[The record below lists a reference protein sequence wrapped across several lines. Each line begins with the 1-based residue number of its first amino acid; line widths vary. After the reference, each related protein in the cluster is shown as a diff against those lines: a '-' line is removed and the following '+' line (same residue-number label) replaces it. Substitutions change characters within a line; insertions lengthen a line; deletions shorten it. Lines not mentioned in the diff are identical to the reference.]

1 VGLHKRKGGYMS
13 KTIEVEVFKYD
24 ELSDSAKQKAREWYL
39 EGMDYEWWEGVYEMA
54 KEDGKEKGFYIDKI
68 FFSGFCSQG
77 DGASWTGQVDVRQWL
92 EENCSDSIGLSA
104 WCQLIQEGVVSK
116 FVKVDANNA
125 HYCHESTMQF
135 SDIEDDG
142 FMEDAFPLVLPSIFQ
157 GMSIAN
163 LFDIIATDTACPYKG
178 VDEITQAITESGKD
192 YARDI
197 YQRLREEYEYLCS
210 DEMMLDHFDCNDYHF
225 TNEGAL
231 A

>member
-1 VGLHKRKGGYMS
+1 MS
-13 KTIEVEVFKYD
+13 KTIEVEVYKYG
-24 ELSDSAKQKAREWYL
+24 ELSESAQQKAREWYI
-39 EGMDYEWWEGVYEMA
+39 EGMDYEWWEGTYEMA
-54 KEDGKEKGFYIDKI
+54 IEDGKEKGFYIDKI

-77 DGASWTGQVDVRQWL
+77 DGASWIGQVDVRQWL

-104 WCQLIQEGVVSK
+104 WCQLIQEDVISK
-116 FVKVDANNA
+116 HVKVVANNS

-135 SDIEDDG
+135 ENVEDETDG
-142 FMEDAFPLVLPSIFQ
+142 FADEHEMELPSIFK
-157 GMSIAN
+157 GMQVQH
-163 LFDIIATDTACPYKG
+163 LFDIISTDPNCQYK
-178 VDEITQAITESGKD
+178 DTTTITNAITESGKD

-210 DEMMLDHFDCNDYHF
+210 EEMMLDHFDCNDYHF

>member
-1 VGLHKRKGGYMS
+1 MS
-13 KTIEVEVFKYD
+13 KVIEVEVFKYD
-24 ELSDSAKQKAREWYL
+24 ELSDQAKQKAREWYI

-54 KEDGKEKGFYIDKI
+54 TEDGKEKGFYIDKI
-68 FFSGFCSQG
+68 YFSGFCSQG

-92 EENCSDSIGLSA
+92 EENLPDSIGLSA
-104 WCQLIQEGVVSK
+104 WCQLIQEDIVDKFCKVV
-116 FVKVDANNA
+116 ANNS

-135 SDIEDDG
+135 SDVEDHTNEFTDDWL
-142 FMEDAFPLVLPSIFQ
+142 MELPSIFK
-157 GMSIAN
+157 GMEVQH
-163 LFDIIATDTACPYKG
+163 LFDIIATDPNCPLKSTEG
-178 VDEITQAITESGKD
+178 ITQAITESGKD

-210 DEMMLDHFDCNDYHF
+210 EEMMLDHFNCNDYHF